1 MEFFKNCFDGLE
13 CSYRKGLILMELY
26 MVYCLQCR
34 LHFSDLKIKTV
45 EGTLLLLMCE
55 TQDITNFLCI
65 FDLRNPVFIKKN
77 NET

>member
-1 MEFFKNCFDGLE
+1 
-13 CSYRKGLILMELY
+13 